1 MSGLKPSIDVSQVKS
16 AKSVN
21 TISTRNQLNKTD
33 EYLKYSLSFH
43 RKRSAAMLWF
53 GALFG
58 FLGFGFAF
66 LIGFWKFVSP
76 QLSEFHQQF
85 PSGWGYF
92 PATVSEMVHDP
103 NDPAGMCFFAFEFI
117 GALLIFS
124 SWYTFELQNV
134 YVGNSDLVPLIRLVP
149 CTQISWSMF
158 RQFVPSLGMML
169 VATVTSA
176 PFAQASALDRVCISI
191 HLTAAVML
199 FAGYAVCEAWNI
211 GFCNKGSSIPTLKK
225 AEVIVRKLF
234 LAGIIWFY
242 LGFCILNVALL
253 MPLDKYGLGKMD
265 RWEPQTITHQDG
277 SVFKEVVLVD
287 TASGGVLFLK
297 IVCYL
302 CEVGCGLS
310 LVGSLA
316 SIFHFCN
323 ERKIVLNEGVFL
335 QVDETGEA
343 SIV

>member
-1 MSGLKPSIDVSQVKS
+1 MSGRKSSFDASQVR
-16 AKSVN
+16 SVS
-21 TISTRNQLNKTD
+21 TTSTRSQLNKTD
-33 EYLKYSLSFH
+33 EYLKYAISFH
-43 RKRSAAMLWF
+43 RKKSAAMLWF
-53 GALFG
+53 GALFSL
-58 FLGFGFAF
+58 LGFGFAF

-76 QLSEFHQQF
+76 RLSEFHQQF

-103 NDPAGMCFFAFEFI
+103 NDPAGKCFFAFEFI
-117 GALLIFS
+117 GALLIFK
-124 SWYTFELQNV
+124 SWYTFGLQNV
-134 YVGNSDLVPLIRLVP
+134 YVGDSDLIPLIRLVP

-158 RQFVPSLGMML
+158 RQFVPPLGMML
-169 VATVTSA
+169 VATVTTT
-176 PFAQASALDRVCISI
+176 PFAQASALDLVCISI

-211 GFCNKGSSIPTLKK
+211 GFGFKGSSIPTVKE
-225 AEVIVRKLF
+225 AEVIVRKIF
-234 LAGIIWFY
+234 LAGIIGFY
-242 LGFCILNVALL
+242 MGSCILTVALL
-253 MPLDKYGLGKMD
+253 MPLDKYGFGKMD
-265 RWEPQTITHQDG
+265 HWEPRNITHEDG

-297 IVCYL
+297 IASYL

-323 ERKIVLNEGVFL
+323 ERKIDLNEDVFL
-335 QVDETGEA
+335 HVNETGEA